1 MKSFLIPLLMVLL
14 ASCALLGPRFYRTQF
29 EYEQNGNV
37 SSFPILVPPGF
48 LKKESSADSLGNQGV
63 LYQYANARFFIFY
76 AKDTGSIALA
86 QLDPSE
92 NQPKRFRSGGLV
104 YKGMDDG
111 GNYWRVIRHP
121 HLRIGYTG
129 VPRSQEIIFD
139 SAVNYTADH
148 IR

>member
-1 MKSFLIPLLMVLL
+1 MKRFLIPLLMVLL

-29 EYEQNGNV
+29 EYEQNGTV
-37 SSFPILVPPGF
+37 SSFPIAVPPGF
-48 LKKESSADSLGNQGV
+48 LKKEKSADSLGNQGV
-63 LYQYANARFFIFY
+63 LYQYANARFFILY
-76 AKDTGSIALA
+76 ARDTGSIALA
-86 QLDPSE
+86 DLDPKE
-92 NQPKRFRSGGLV
+92 NQPKPFRSGGLV
-104 YKGMDDG
+104 YKGMDDD

-121 HLRIGYTG
+121 HLRIGYSG